1 MTQLQTLVKLLQR
14 KRGVTSMEIIQA
26 CRTTS
31 PSKRIS
37 EMRALGWTITKHK
50 MLFKNYHYF
59 KGTPPKGLK

>member
-1 MTQLQTLVKLLQR
+1 MTQLQLLAKLLTR
-14 KRGVTSMEIIQA
+14 KRGVTGMEVIRE

-50 MLFKNYHYF
+50 AAGYNYHIF
-59 KGTPPKGLK
+59 TGKPPK